1 MPNPPNGTIPN
12 LRHLSVLCT
21 VARLGSVSAAA
32 RAAHLTQPAV
42 TQVIAALE
50 KNFGT
55 RLFTRTARGM
65 APTEAGRTCAARIER
80 VLVRIAEALSGSTL
94 RPAVSRSS
102 PHAIT
107 AGQLEALSLVVDA
120 GGFGRAAR
128 AVGRTRATLH
138 RAAKQLER
146 TIGVP
151 LFEATSHGIRP
162 TREALR
168 LATQVH
174 LAFAELGQAR
184 AEITALAG
192 TERGET
198 AIGAMPLARSG
209 IIPEAVLRFCARH
222 PHHRISILDGPYE
235 GMVELLRQG
244 RADVLIGA
252 MREATPAD
260 VVQERLF
267 GDPLALIVRARH
279 PLVDLTGGGRRAPSA
294 EALMQYPW
302 IAPRPSSPLR
312 RHFDRLLRGA
322 AGPPPGAP
330 IECNSLVAARELLLA
345 SDRVMLLSEQQAHHE
360 LAAGELVA
368 LPHPAG
374 HVVRQIGLTLR
385 RDWRPTPAQ
394 SELLEMIRAVA
405 RSRDS

>member
-1 MPNPPNGTIPN
+1 MSSSIPN

-21 VARLGSVSAAA
+21 VARVGSVSAAA

-42 TQVIAALE
+42 TQAIAALE

-55 RLFTRTARGM
+55 RLFTRAAQGM
-65 APTEAGRTCAARIER
+65 ALTEAGRACAARIER
-80 VLVRIAEALSGSTL
+80 VLARIAEALSGTI
-94 RPAVSRSS
+94 PASATSRSTA
-102 PHAIT
+102 HAIT

-151 LFEATSHGIRP
+151 LFETTSHGVRP
-162 TREALR
+162 TREAKR

-174 LAFAELGQAR
+174 LAVGELGQAR

-192 TERGET
+192 AERGET
-198 AIGAMPLARSG
+198 AIGAMPLARSR

-222 PHHRISILDGPYE
+222 PHHRISILDGPYD
-235 GMVELLRQG
+235 GMLEFLREG

-260 VVQERLF
+260 VVQELLF
-267 GDPLALIVRARH
+267 EDPLALIVRARH
-279 PLVDLTGGGRRAPSA
+279 PLVDLTGGGRRAPPA
-294 EALMQYPW
+294 EALMQFPW
-302 IAPRPSSPLR
+302 IAPRPGSPLR
-312 RHFDRLLRGA
+312 RHFDRLFRGA
-322 AGPPPGAP
+322 GTPPPGAP

-374 HVVRQIGLTLR
+374 CVVRQIGLTLR
-385 RDWRPTPAQ
+385 RDWRPTAAQ
-394 SELLEMIRAVA
+394 RELLDMIRAVA
-405 RSRDS
+405 RSRDT

>member
-1 MPNPPNGTIPN
+1 MSGSIPN
-12 LRHLSVLCT
+12 LRHLSLLGT

-42 TQVIAALE
+42 TQAIAALE
-50 KNFGT
+50 RNFGN
-55 RLFTRTARGM
+55 RLFTRTAQGV
-65 APTEAGRTCAARIER
+65 APTEAGRVCAARVER
-80 VLVRIAEALSGSTL
+80 VLARIAESLAGVV
-94 RPAVSRSS
+94 PASVVSRSPS
-102 PHAIT
+102 HAIT
-107 AGQLEALSLVVDA
+107 AGQLEALFLVVEA

-128 AVGRTRATLH
+128 AIGITRATLH

-146 TIGVP
+146 ALGVP
-151 LFEATSHGIRP
+151 LFEATSHGVRP

-174 LAFAELGQAR
+174 LAVGELRQAR

-192 TERGET
+192 AERGET
-198 AIGAMPLARSG
+198 VIGAMPLARSR

-222 PHHRISILDGPYE
+222 PHHRVSILDGPYE
-235 GMVELLRQG
+235 GMLEFLRQG

-252 MREATPAD
+252 IREATPAD
-260 VVQERLF
+260 VIQEPLF
-267 GDPLALIVRARH
+267 EDPLALIVRARH
-279 PLVDLTGGGRRAPSA
+279 PLVALTGGGRRAPSA
-294 EALMQYPW
+294 EALARFPW
-302 IAPRPSSPLR
+302 IAPRPGSPLR
-312 RHFDRLLRGA
+312 RHFDRLFRGA
-322 AGPPPGAP
+322 AAAPGAP

-374 HVVRQIGLTLR
+374 CIVREIGLTLR
-385 RDWRPTPAQ
+385 RDWRPTAAQ
-394 SELLEMIRAVA
+394 SELLDLIRAA
-405 RSRDS
+405 SRPHRR